1 MGAPASPL
9 EKRRVTVSKRQKMQ
23 REILLAE
30 LRKNSIMTVA
40 CQKAGIPRSTVYR
53 WMNDDPKFMDL
64 TDQAVSEG
72 RDTINDMA
80 ESVIIKKV
88 REENLLAAKYYLSH
102 NNERYKPWRNRFA
115 DNINSHEVRLMK
127 ERLKNFFDSVF
138 RKRKKQGR

>member
-1 MGAPASPL
+1 MGTPAAQIK
-9 EKRRVTVSKRQKMQ
+9 KRKARIPRHQKIQ
-23 REILLAE
+23 REILLDE

-40 CQKAGIPRSTVYR
+40 CQKARVSRATAYR
-53 WMNDDPKFMDL
+53 WINADPEFADAIDKAS
-64 TDQAVSEG
+64 TEG

-88 REENLLAAKYYLSH
+88 REENLNAAKYYLSH

-115 DNINSHEVRLMK
+115 DNINSHEVQLMK

-138 RKRKKQGR
+138 RKREK